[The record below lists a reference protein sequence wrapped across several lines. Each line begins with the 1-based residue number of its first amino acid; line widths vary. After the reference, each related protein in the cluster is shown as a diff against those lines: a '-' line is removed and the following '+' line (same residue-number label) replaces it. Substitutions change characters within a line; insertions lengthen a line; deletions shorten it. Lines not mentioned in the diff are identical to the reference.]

1 MNALI
6 TLFIQK
12 LCIRPNENM
21 LFGYLEGAK
30 ERRKQSLN
38 TFLYHGINFNNFYC
52 IKIIYV
58 YFVRL

>member
-30 ERRKQSLN
+30 KEK
-38 TFLYHGINFNNFYC
+38 TITKYI
-52 IKIIYV
+52 
-58 YFVRL
+58 FVSWNKF